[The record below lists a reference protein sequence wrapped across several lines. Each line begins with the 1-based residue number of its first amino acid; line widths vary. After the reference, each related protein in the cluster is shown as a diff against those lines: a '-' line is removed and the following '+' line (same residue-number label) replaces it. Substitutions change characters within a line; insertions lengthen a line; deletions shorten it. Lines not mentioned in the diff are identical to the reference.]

1 MQTRLTATRLRAEL
15 FSTLD
20 HVVATGEAVEIQ
32 RPSGS
37 VRIVRNTSTQRLAAL
52 KPHPG
57 VVIGDT
63 DDLANLSWEQT
74 WKPTL

>member
-20 HVVATGEAVEIQ
+20 RVVATGEAVEIQ

-37 VRIVRNTSTQRLAAL
+37 VRIVRDTSSLRLAAL
-52 KPHPG
+52 KQHP
-57 VVIGDT
+57 DT
-63 DDLANLSWEQT
+63 INGNADDLASLSWEQT
-74 WKPTL
+74 WQPTL